1 MVPGKD
7 KLNVRTSLPDAQSK
21 MPVKGVKFVST
32 FTYPKSDASLLY
44 EVIVLEIVR
53 LLASGALKRA
63 IIPSV

>member
-44 EVIVLEIVR
+44 EVIVRPYSLTPNPLKEKKEA
-53 LLASGALKRA
+53 AS
-63 IIPSV
+63 